1 MDSIYEHLQSHKDWG
16 KIMAIKNETFISR
29 QDHDAVGLLRDH
41 GITGILEAK
50 EQGDDAEGR
59 QKLTEFIEGN
69 LAVSK
74 LTATAKRI
82 NPEFQGVLKA
92 VMTRFGEYKPGPIK
106 KVDRCVSKL
115 ENDYQGAA
123 FPKAAK
129 LLDMVRCSVS
139 FNTVTQLIAGYDGFM
154 KFIAEHQDTMKLA
167 RVKNGFVDD

>member
-1 MDSIYEHLQSHKDWG
+1 M
-16 KIMAIKNETFISR
+16 MAIQNETVLSR
-29 QDHDAVGLLRDH
+29 QDDDAVALLKDV

-50 EQGDDAEGR
+50 QQEDNAEGH
-59 QKLTEFIEGN
+59 QKLREFIESN

-82 NPEFQGVLKA
+82 DTEFQSVMRT

-115 ENDYQGAA
+115 ENDYNDAA

-129 LLDMVRCSVS
+129 LLDLVRCSVS
-139 FNTVTQLIAGYDGFM
+139 FNTVSQLVAGYEGLI
-154 KFIAEHQDTMKLA
+154 KYIEGGGTNSMKLA
-167 RVKNGFVDD
+167 RIKNGFL